1 MLDVIRTWLIG
12 VTCAALVAALA
23 EGLTPDGTVRKI
35 GRLASGLVLLAA
47 MLQPLLRLNTT
58 ALTQA
63 LTEYKLDLSAYSTDL
78 EEENQELM
86 KGIIEEQAGAYILD
100 KATALGITCQ
110 VRVEAQEE
118 EEWPIPHSVFI
129 SGVLTQEQQQ
139 ALTQVIEREFAIPAA
154 RQYYES
160 GADEA

>member
-1 MLDVIRTWLIG
+1 MSYEPGLSVLPVLHWWLHW
-12 VTCAALVAALA
+12 LRDLH
-23 EGLTPDGTVRKI
+23 LTVRY
-35 GRLASGLVLLAA
+35 GRSDGWPAAWFCWRA